1 MKPNFFVSLQEYLEL
16 LTVAISVGIAN
27 FLEFIRVVFRYYSN
41 TQFRKIDLALL
52 FAYLSK
58 SPFAISKEFLKQK
71 KEEDLYRYGETPLTS
86 LEIITNECG
95 IKSTDTVY
103 ELGCGR
109 GRNCFWLNSFVHCK
123 VVGIDYIPEFIEHAS
138 AIKNHFKVVDID
150 FIFED
155 ILKVDL
161 SKATVIY
168 LYGTCLEDTFIEQLI
183 ERFKKLPAGTKIITI
198 SYPLTDYCQEPI
210 FEVEKC
216 FQVHYPWGEADVY
229 LNILRT
235 RQETSICS

>member
-1 MKPNFFVSLQEYLEL
+1 MKSNFFGSLQEYLEL
-16 LTVAISVGIAN
+16 LTVAIFVRIAN
-27 FLEFIRVVFRYYSN
+27 FFEFIRVIFRYYSHS
-41 TQFRKIDLALL
+41 QFRKIDLALL
-52 FAYLSK
+52 FAYISK
-58 SPFAISKEFLKQK
+58 SPFTISKEFLKRK
-71 KEEDLYRYGETPLTS
+71 REEDLYKYGETPLTS
-86 LEIITNECG
+86 LEIIAKECG
-95 IKSTDTVY
+95 IKPTDTVY

-109 GRNCFWLNSFVHCK
+109 GRNCFWLNSFIHCK
-123 VVGIDYIPEFIEHAS
+123 VMGIDYIPEFIEHANV
-138 AIKNHFKVVDID
+138 IKNRFQVVDVD
-150 FIFED
+150 FICED

-168 LYGTCLEDTFIEQLI
+168 LYGTCLEDVFIEALI

-229 LNILRT
+229 LNTLRT